1 MHSWKGAR
9 GTANLSAVWIIRPPT
24 HTPAQK
30 CFITHVRAR
39 VYACA
44 SRIHGPSL
52 PLWTRYTRAPICSL
66 CAKKQTRIPFLMRT
80 GAKVFYNVDGDTRA
94 RVSVS
99 RKTGLTYR
107 DTSPLR
113 ESSWSRDVDHY
124 FVFSFCRRNRFVDRW
139 KDVFIYR
146 TGGIRVKLF
155 IRKLCENEIRVTV
168 SRFISLRYGRDIF
181 CIYARKKVYTIH
193 IHVYVSSSWEFR
205 SRYNILS
212 HINIFH

>member
-1 MHSWKGAR
+1 
-9 GTANLSAVWIIRPPT
+9 
-24 HTPAQK
+24 
-30 CFITHVRAR
+30 
-39 VYACA
+39 
-44 SRIHGPSL
+44 
-52 PLWTRYTRAPICSL
+52 
-66 CAKKQTRIPFLMRT
+66 MRT
-80 GAKVFYNVDGDTRA
+80 DAKVFYNVDGDTRA

-124 FVFSFCRRNRFVDRW
+124 FVFSFSSRNRFVDRW

-168 SRFISLRYGRDIF
+168 SRFISLRYGGDIF
-181 CIYARKKVYTIH
+181 CIREKKSIYYTYTYIC
-193 IHVYVSSSWEFR
+193 IFQLR
-205 SRYNILS
+205 IPLS
-212 HINIFH
+212 V